1 VNGPDDDKAFD
12 EYLQRGSAVSKQY
25 RAIEEER
32 VPSELD
38 ANILASAASEV
49 NAGRQKRTR
58 LWRRWSVPVALAA
71 STVLAVSI
79 VLESD
84 LRHEA
89 PTVSYSTQTSA
100 PPSRPEAQGRE
111 PEEPVLK
118 EQANA
123 VVESA
128 FLADEQVSS
137 LEISPP
143 KQEEA
148 ERAPAATVPAEAPRS
163 PTPASTPDYRL
174 QAANAA
180 RSEAAEQ
187 HANAGSPATVEERAE
202 GSLTRARDGMRRL
215 APTSAVSQDSESDRS
230 TIGASARD
238 SGAGLAD
245 DAKESK
251 RDGTTDPHEWL
262 QHIRE
267 LREAGK
273 AEEADSEWEKFREA
287 FPNYPVDKDDRAQ
300 RVR

>member
-38 ANILASAASEV
+38 ATILARAANEV
-49 NAGRQKRTR
+49 NADRQKRTR
-58 LWRRWSVPVALAA
+58 VWRRWSVPVALAA
-71 STVLAVSI
+71 STVLAISI

-84 LRHEA
+84 LRQEV

-100 PPSRPEAQGRE
+100 PPSSPARE
-111 PEEPVLK
+111 PDEPVLQ
-118 EQANA
+118 EQAKA

-143 KQEEA
+143 KQEAA
-148 ERAPAATVPAEAPRS
+148 ESPPAATAPVEAPRS
-163 PTPASTPDYRL
+163 PPPAPTPDYRL
-174 QAANAA
+174 QAAKAA

-187 HANAGSPATVEERAE
+187 VANAASPATVEQRAD
-202 GSLTRARDGMRRL
+202 GSLTRARDGMPEV
-215 APTSAVSQDSESDRS
+215 APASAISQDSESDRP
-230 TIGASARD
+230 TTGAASRD
-238 SGAGLAD
+238 SSAGLAED
-245 DAKESK
+245 TKESK

-262 QHIRE
+262 QRIRE
-267 LREAGK
+267 LREAGM

-287 FPNYPVDKDDRAQ
+287 FPNYPADKDDRAR

>member
-1 VNGPDDDKAFD
+1 VNDPDDKAFD

-38 ANILASAASEV
+38 ANILARAASEV
-49 NAGRQKRTR
+49 NAGRHRRTR
-58 LWRRWSVPVALAA
+58 VWRRWSVPVALAA

-79 VLESD
+79 VLESG
-84 LRHEA
+84 LRHEV

-100 PPSRPEAQGRE
+100 PPSSPEAQVRE
-111 PEEPVLK
+111 SDEPVLQ
-118 EQANA
+118 EQAKA

-148 ERAPAATVPAEAPRS
+148 ERAPAATAPVEAPRS
-163 PTPASTPDYRL
+163 PPPASTPDRRL
-174 QAANAA
+174 QAAKGE

-187 HANAGSPATVEERAE
+187 YANAASPVAVEKRAE
-202 GSLTRARDGMRRL
+202 GSLTRARDGMRGV
-215 APTSAVSQDSESDRS
+215 APVSAISQDSESDRS
-230 TIGASARD
+230 TTGAAARD
-238 SGAGLAD
+238 SSAGFAD
-245 DAKESK
+245 DTKESK

-273 AEEADSEWEKFREA
+273 AEEADSEWQKFREA
-287 FPNYPVDKDDRAQ
+287 FPDYPVDKDDLAQ
-300 RVR
+300 RAP